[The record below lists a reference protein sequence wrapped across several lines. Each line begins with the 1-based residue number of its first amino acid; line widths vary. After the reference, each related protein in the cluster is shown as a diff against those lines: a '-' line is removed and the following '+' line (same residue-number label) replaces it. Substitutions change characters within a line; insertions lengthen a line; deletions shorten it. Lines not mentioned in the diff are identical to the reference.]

1 MYEVFGT
8 QMKQAE
14 QPAVGLL
21 ILKNLAELAV
31 KDPDSHRQLLSEIVA
46 QAGEVNERGY
56 VSVVSLALADTLKG
70 AEIVPWLRGLQEQI
84 AAGHNGDALKTLGE
98 LEEWLS
104 RLWQVADPRTDWNA
118 QYVPT
123 KSRRRRRLNGADI
136 RFLKLLGVSAATQQ
150 PKSKPNLR
158 GK

>member
-14 QPAVGLL
+14 QSAVGLL

-31 KDPDSHRQLLSEIVA
+31 KDSESHRQLLSEIVA

-118 QYVPT
+118 QFAPM

-136 RFLKLLGVSAATQQ
+136 RFLKLLGVSAGIKKDETK
-150 PKSKPNLR
+150 PSHRSK
-158 GK
+158 